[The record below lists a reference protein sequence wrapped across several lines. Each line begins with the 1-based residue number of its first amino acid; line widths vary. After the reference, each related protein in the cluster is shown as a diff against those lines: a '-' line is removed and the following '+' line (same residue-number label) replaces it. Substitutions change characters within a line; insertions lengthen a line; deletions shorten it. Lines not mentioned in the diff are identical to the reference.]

1 MCNKSISF
9 FLLILFIAFSVLPI
23 NLSHAGKRS
32 QGISSRGDPITSDT
46 IPTCDMLF
54 GGTTVLF
61 LTDDTLGINSSI
73 FKKVVLT
80 SNLEAK
86 NCKNFPP
93 NVDYNICTFVQPSWW
108 NSHPENG
115 KFEMETTADNGQTYK
130 IPFNL
135 SYYNSSLSTD
145 LPTIMPGS
153 TGNNTFPFPS
163 GSTTAKLYLIFW
175 WPDLD
180 NLLNQIGYGMLP
192 VGRYMGSFR
201 MTSYIVKASENP
213 VGGTCSP
220 KAGSSRQIQEA
231 DYTVMLDITPK
242 CHFYDYYMKL
252 DFGQT
257 PTLNK
262 TLEASTTIGISC
274 NSTEA
279 KLVPYTLGFDMGRN
293 EENGQRQ
300 MTQAQGSPAK
310 IPYNLFFEKDGKRIP
325 LIEDQSV
332 IAMPGHLGWRDFKII
347 GQVPAQPGK
356 KIYAG
361 GYDDVVVITLTY

>member
-46 IPTCDMLF
+46 IPTCDMLY
-54 GGTTVLF
+54 GGSTVLY
-61 LTDDTLGINSSI
+61 LTDDTLRMSPST
-73 FKKVVLT
+73 FRKMVLT

-93 NVDYNICTFVQPSWW
+93 NVDYNICTFVQPSW
-108 NSHPENG
+108 SSYPENG
-115 KFEMETTADNGQTYK
+115 KFEMETKTDTGQTYK

-145 LPTIMPGS
+145 QPTIMPGS

-163 GSTTAKLYLIFW
+163 GSTTAKFYLIFW

-180 NLLNQIGYGMLP
+180 DLLRQMGYSLLP
-192 VGRYMGSFR
+192 VGTYMGSFR

-220 KAGSSRQIQEA
+220 KAGSSREIQYA
-231 DYTVMLDITPK
+231 DYSVILDITPK
-242 CHFYDYYMKL
+242 CYFYDYNMNL

-262 TLEASTTIGISC
+262 KLETSTTFRISC
-274 NSTEA
+274 NSMEA
-279 KLVPYTLGFDMGRN
+279 KLVPFTLGFDMGRN

-300 MTQAQGSPAK
+300 MTQGQGSPAK

-325 LIEDQSV
+325 LIKDQSV
-332 IAMPGHLGWRDFKII
+332 IAMPGHMGLKQFNVI

>member
-32 QGISSRGDPITSDT
+32 QGISPRGDPITSDT
-46 IPTCDMLF
+46 IPTCEMVYVGSTL
-54 GGTTVLF
+54 LY
-61 LTDDTLGINSSI
+61 LTDETLGINSSL
-73 FKKVVLT
+73 FKKIALT

-93 NVDYNICTFVQPSWW
+93 NVDYNICTFVQPYGS
-108 NSHPENG
+108 SYPENG
-115 KFEMETTADNGQTYK
+115 KFEMETKADNGQTYK

-163 GSTTAKLYLIFW
+163 GSTTAKFYLILW
-175 WPDLD
+175 WSDLKD
-180 NLLNQIGYGMLP
+180 LLNQIGYGMFP
-192 VGRYMGSFR
+192 VGTYHGSFR

-220 KAGSSRQIQEA
+220 EAGSSRQIQNA
-231 DYTVMLDITPK
+231 DYSVFLEITPK
-242 CHFYDYYMKL
+242 CYFYDYYMKL

-262 TLEASTTIGISC
+262 TLETSTTFRISC
-274 NSTEA
+274 NSTEG

-325 LIEDQSV
+325 LTAGQSV
-332 IAMPGHLGWRDFKII
+332 IPMSGHMGRREFKII

>member
-32 QGISSRGDPITSDT
+32 QGISPRGDPITSDT
-46 IPTCDMLF
+46 IPTCDMLYGHF
-54 GGTTVLF
+54 SVLY
-61 LTDDTLGINSSI
+61 LTDDTLGSSPSA
-73 FKKVVLT
+73 FKKMVLT
-80 SNLEAK
+80 GNLEAK

-93 NVDYNICTFVQPSWW
+93 NVDYNICTFVKPSYSY
-108 NSHPENG
+108 NPENG
-115 KFEMETTADNGQTYK
+115 KFEIEAVDDVGQVHN

-145 LPTIMPGS
+145 LPTIVPGS

-180 NLLNQIGYGMLP
+180 NLLGLIGNGALP
-192 VGRYMGSFR
+192 VGGYMGSFR

-220 KAGSSRQIQEA
+220 KAGSSRQIQDAEYA
-231 DYTVMLDITPK
+231 VTLVVTTK
-242 CHFYDYYMKL
+242 CYMDAFWAKI

-262 TLEASTTIGISC
+262 KLEASTNIAVTC
-274 NSTEA
+274 NSTPN

-300 MTQAQGSPAK
+300 MTQGQGSPAK
-310 IPYNLFFEKDGKRIP
+310 IPYNLFFEKDGKQIP
-325 LIEDQSV
+325 LIKDQSV
-332 IAMPGHLGWRDFKII
+332 IAMPGHLGRREFKII

-361 GYDDVVVITLTY
+361 GYDDVVVITITY

>member
-46 IPTCDMLF
+46 IPTCDFVYGYSMGL
-54 GGTTVLF
+54 L
-61 LTDDTLGINSSI
+61 LTDDTLSSSPSA
-73 FKKVVLT
+73 FRKMVL
-80 SNLEAK
+80 SGNMEAK

-93 NVDYNICTFVQPSWW
+93 NVDYNICTFVEQPWASFL
-108 NSHPENG
+108 ENG
-115 KFEMETTADNGQTYK
+115 KFKMETIDDLGQLHV

-135 SYYNSSLSTD
+135 SYYSSSLSTD
-145 LPTIMPGS
+145 LPTIKPGS

-163 GSTTAKLYLIFW
+163 GSTTAKFYLVFW

-180 NLLNQIGYGMLP
+180 ELLRQIGNGTLP
-192 VGRYMGSFR
+192 VGRYDGSFR

-220 KAGSSRQIQEA
+220 RAGSSRQIQDAE
-231 DYTVMLDITPK
+231 YTVTLMITAKCYLDA
-242 CHFYDYYMKL
+242 FWAKL

-262 TLEASTTIGISC
+262 KLETSTTFNVSC
-274 NSTEA
+274 NSTPN
-279 KLVPYTLGFDMGRN
+279 KLIPFTLGFDMGRN

-300 MTQAQGSPAK
+300 MTQGQGSPAK
-310 IPYNLFFEKDGKRIP
+310 IPYNLFFEKDGKLIP
-325 LIEDQSV
+325 LIKDQSV
-332 IAMPGHLGWRDFKII
+332 IAMPGHPGMRDFKII

-361 GYDDVVVITLTY
+361 TYSDVVVITMTY

>member
-9 FLLILFIAFSVLPI
+9 FVLILFIAFSVLPI
-23 NLSHAGKRS
+23 NLSHADKRS
-32 QGISSRGDPITSDT
+32 QGISPRGDPASDP
-46 IPTCDMLF
+46 IPTCEAPF
-54 GGTTVLF
+54 GGFSLLF
-61 LTDDTLGINSSI
+61 LTDDTLRISASAFNKII
-73 FKKVVLT
+73 FT

-86 NCKNFPP
+86 NCRNFPP
-93 NVDYNICTFVQPSWW
+93 NVDYNVCSFVQPDVS
-108 NSHPENG
+108 SRPENG
-115 KFEMETTADNGQTYK
+115 KFEMQGFDDNGTMYV

-163 GSTTAKLYLIFW
+163 GSTTAKFYLILW
-175 WPDLD
+175 WSDLKD
-180 NLLNQIGYGMLP
+180 LLNQIGYGMFP
-192 VGRYMGSFR
+192 VGTYHGSFR

-220 KAGSSRQIQEA
+220 EAGSSRQIQNA
-231 DYTVMLDITPK
+231 DYSVFLEITPK
-242 CHFYDYYMKL
+242 CYFYDYYMKL

-262 TLEASTTIGISC
+262 TLETSTTFRISC
-274 NSTEA
+274 NSTEG

-325 LIEDQSV
+325 LTAGQSV
-332 IAMPGHLGWRDFKII
+332 IPMSGHMGRREFKII

>member
-46 IPTCDMLF
+46 IPTCDMLYYS
-54 GGTTVLF
+54 TTLLY

-73 FKKVVLT
+73 FKKIVLT

-93 NVDYNICTFVQPSWW
+93 NVDYNICTFVQPYWS
-108 NSHPENG
+108 SYPENG
-115 KFEMETTADNGQTYK
+115 KFEMETKADNGQTYK

-145 LPTIMPGS
+145 QPTIMPGS

-163 GSTTAKLYLIFW
+163 GSTTAKLYLILW
-175 WPDLD
+175 WPNLD
-180 NLLNQIGYGMLP
+180 DLLNQIGYGMFP
-192 VGRYMGSFR
+192 VGRYDGSFR

-220 KAGSSRQIQEA
+220 KAGSSRQIQDA
-231 DYTVMLDITPK
+231 DYSVILDITPK
-242 CHFYDYYMKL
+242 CYLDVFLAKI

-262 TLEASTTIGISC
+262 KLETSTKINVSC
-274 NSTEA
+274 NSTPD
-279 KLVPYTLGFDMGRN
+279 KLIPFTLGFDMGRN

-310 IPYNLFFEKDGKRIP
+310 IPYNLFFEKDGKQIP
-325 LIEDQSV
+325 LIKDQSV
-332 IAMPGHLGWRDFKII
+332 IAMPGHLGRRDFKII

-361 GYDDVVVITLTY
+361 GYDDVVVITITY

>member
-9 FLLILFIAFSVLPI
+9 FLLILFIAFSVLSI

-46 IPTCDMLF
+46 IPTCDVLY
-54 GGTTVLF
+54 GGYTALY
-61 LTDDTLGINSSI
+61 LTDELLNVNSSI
-73 FKKVVLT
+73 FKKIALT
-80 SNLEAK
+80 GNLEAK

-108 NSHPENG
+108 ISNPENG
-115 KFEMETTADNGQTYK
+115 KFKIEATDDLGQVHN

-163 GSTTAKLYLIFW
+163 GSTTAKFYLILW
-175 WPDLD
+175 WSDIND
-180 NLLNQIGYGMLP
+180 ILNQIGYGMLP
-192 VGRYMGSFR
+192 VGIYKGTFR

-220 KAGSSRQIQEA
+220 KAGSSRQIQDA
-231 DYTVMLDITPK
+231 DYTVILEITPK
-242 CHFYDYYMKL
+242 CYFYDYWAKI

-262 TLEASTTIGISC
+262 KLEASTTISISC
-274 NSTEA
+274 NSTPN

-300 MTQAQGSPAK
+300 MTQGQGSPAK

-325 LIEDQSV
+325 LIKDQSV
-332 IAMPGHLGWRDFKII
+332 IAVPGHLGLKKFNVI